1 MMEEKVNMITALLL
15 SIRKY
20 YSEEHYSVTKT
31 FEQLKMTE
39 LSDEAIYEI
48 LKYMENEGLA
58 EVNYEFD
65 DAFIKLTTKGII
77 EFGKKPRAEL
87 AKIYLKL
94 IELGFESNFETGNG
108 KG

>member
-1 MMEEKVNMITALLL
+1 MEEKVNMITALLL

-20 YSEEHYSVTKT
+20 YSEEHYSVTKI

-39 LSDEAIYEI
+39 LSEEAIFEI

-65 DAFIKLTTKGII
+65 DAFIKLTKKGII
-77 EFGKKPRAEL
+77 EFGKKPATEL
-87 AKIYLKL
+87 GKIYMKF
-94 IELGFESNFETGNG
+94 INLGLENNFEAGIG
-108 KG
+108 KE